1 MGAVA
6 NNDDD
11 SKLFSTGQSMA
22 AQVHFRCFLADT
34 ESCISADRPHT
45 EVLKLVFCQNCTIL
59 YQEVVIS
66 SKHCVSS
73 FHINVMPATNLK
85 KSEDLWVCLRGHS
98 DTGSHHYLG
107 GNWGPAGGPASKCP
121 LLNAP
126 SMSGDE
132 GPGPPPWG
140 LAVVYMDNVYL
151 HVAGPGTDLV
161 AAKEAIAIKLLEQ
174 VLHVEDELLHFQ
186 LVSFCIQAKFTYLA
200 RGVAQ
205 AVTLAAALKLDPA
218 SVAAIGP
225 QTGPAHCLLDGKHCP
240 GLAQQARGV
249 GHDTA
254 CRHLLACLL
263 GHRCLLS
270 GLGG

>member
-1 MGAVA
+1 MIQHILDTLSLYWCRHRKGPP
-6 NNDDD
+6 
-11 SKLFSTGQSMA
+11 GQS
-22 AQVHFRCFLADT
+22 FFFFC
-34 ESCISADRPHT
+34 ST

-151 HVAGPGTDLV
+151 VGQL
-161 AAKEAIAIKLLEQ
+161 EA
-174 VLHVEDELLHFQ
+174 
-186 LVSFCIQAKFTYLA
+186 
-200 RGVAQ
+200 
-205 AVTLAAALKLDPA
+205 TLAAA
-218 SVAAIGP
+218 S
-225 QTGPAHCLLDGKHCP
+225 
-240 GLAQQARGV
+240 
-249 GHDTA
+249 
-254 CRHLLACLL
+254 
-263 GHRCLLS
+263 
-270 GLGG
+270 